1 MIISFDLTGIFCLI
15 VIPPLVLYLC
25 KFAWELG
32 TTTRKLVNNK
42 YLRKSFEKNNKVY
55 RENIRLSNE
64 IANLIEKDDRL

>member
-15 VIPPLVLYLC
+15 IIPPLVLYLC
-25 KFAWELG
+25 KVAWELG
-32 TTTRKLVNNK
+32 RTTRQLVNNK